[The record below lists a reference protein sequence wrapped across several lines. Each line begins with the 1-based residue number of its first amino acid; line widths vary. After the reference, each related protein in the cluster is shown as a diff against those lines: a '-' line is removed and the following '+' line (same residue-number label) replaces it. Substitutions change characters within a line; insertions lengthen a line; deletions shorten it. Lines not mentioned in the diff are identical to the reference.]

1 MVNKKRTARGKC
13 GLSAQCLITR
23 IHTKCE
29 HILHKTQRRV
39 ELHRTK
45 RKIMQK
51 NYNKKSENSPRH
63 TMIKEI
69 ERRKLLMSRYRL
81 QLIILSFTLILSF
94 TNNFWPLDSFAGWRI
109 KQRQVNVS
117 IMAPVDEWKNPKYVE
132 GRKRKGTT
140 KLATEQY
147 EISKL
152 PSFYPNLGH
161 QSELGPDL
169 YLNLGD
175 FTKFLFEQD
184 GVTLRFYPSLGQSFG
199 THFYLNF
206 RQSCSGLERPLS
218 RS

>member
-1 MVNKKRTARGKC
+1 
-13 GLSAQCLITR
+13 
-23 IHTKCE
+23 
-29 HILHKTQRRV
+29 
-39 ELHRTK
+39 
-45 RKIMQK
+45 
-51 NYNKKSENSPRH
+51 
-63 TMIKEI
+63 
-69 ERRKLLMSRYRL
+69 MSRYRL

-161 QSELGPDL
+161 QLDPSLDPICIWIWD
-169 YLNLGD
+169 D

-206 RQSCSGLERPLS
+206 WQSCSGLERPLS